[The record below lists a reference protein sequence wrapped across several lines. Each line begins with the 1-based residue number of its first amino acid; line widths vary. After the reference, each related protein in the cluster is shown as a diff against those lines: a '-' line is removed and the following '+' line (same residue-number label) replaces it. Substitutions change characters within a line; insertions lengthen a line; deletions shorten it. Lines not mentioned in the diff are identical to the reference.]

1 MGLQRRAQLH
11 GFWRSMIIMM
21 CVIIGVLIGG
31 CGSNDTAAGS
41 KILHYGTTAYGP
53 AMENAGLNPHES
65 YQGWSAVRYGVA
77 ETLVRFND
85 AMEVKPWLADS
96 WQFVDAHT
104 VKLHIR
110 DKVTFSNGK
119 PLTAEAVKAN
129 FEDLLA
135 VHNRAPKDLG
145 IQAMHADG
153 QYLTIRSANPATV
166 LLTYLADPYSA
177 IIDVSEKPKDGLY
190 IGTGPFKAT
199 KVTEKSVSLVRN
211 DSYWGGKPKL
221 DGVEVVRI
229 TEGDTLTMALQKG
242 DIDVAQ
248 GLPYSSLDLFK
259 DTKAYTISSMPTSR
273 VYQVAFN
280 FDSPA
285 MQDKAVREAIAMSI
299 DKTQFADVLLKGNG
313 LAAVGPF
320 PSNTALSHM
329 KLTAPAYN
337 IEAAKKLLADAG
349 YRDTDGDGYV
359 DKNGRP
365 LTVRWLTYTSRQE
378 LPVLAEAAQ
387 ATLKEVGIKVEVN
400 ATDAY
405 RSVLKQGNYDVF
417 AKAFVTAPT
426 GEGSYYFKTN
436 VLADAVDNVGHY
448 NNPRIQELMAQLDQ
462 TTEPAVRQAIF
473 QEMTQTVLDDAA
485 FIYVAH
491 LKMNLVMK
499 HKVVN
504 FKASPTD
511 YYELN
516 KDVDM

>member
-1 MGLQRRAQLH
+1 MGLQRRGQLH

-320 PSNTALSHM
+320 PSNTALGHM

>member
-248 GLPYSSLDLFK
+248 GLPNSSLDLFK

-320 PSNTALSHM
+320 PSNTALGHM

>member
-320 PSNTALSHM
+320 PSNTALGHM

-491 LKMNLVMK
+491 LKMNLV
-499 HKVVN
+499 
-504 FKASPTD
+504 
-511 YYELN
+511 YET
-516 KDVDM
+516 

>member
-320 PSNTALSHM
+320 PSNTALGHM

-417 AKAFVTAPT
+417 AKAFVTVPT

>member
-320 PSNTALSHM
+320 PSNTALGHM

-511 YYELN
+511 YYEFN